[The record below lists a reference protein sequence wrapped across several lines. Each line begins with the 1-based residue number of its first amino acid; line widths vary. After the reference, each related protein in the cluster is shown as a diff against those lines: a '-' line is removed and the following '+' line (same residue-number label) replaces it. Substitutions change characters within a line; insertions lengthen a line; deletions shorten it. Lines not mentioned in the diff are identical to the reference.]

1 MTGAGGKQDSAEHP
15 AAADQPSHRIEH
27 VPLTWLVARLDPA
40 NEKSHEIPDIKASI
54 RRHGFT
60 EPALLDERTGL
71 LGAGHGR
78 VEALAEMFAACETR
92 PKRILEGEGDDVG
105 DWLVPVLRD
114 GLATEDD
121 LAARD
126 YRITS
131 NKLTEKGGW
140 VLDRLTASLTELRAA
155 GRLEGTGYTAPD
167 LDALLASIPKSEP
180 APAPDQSA
188 RLITRRSV
196 LVDVADDKT
205 QRDLIDRLTKEGL
218 KCRALNS

>member
-1 MTGAGGKQDSAEHP
+1 MS
-15 AAADQPSHRIEH
+15 DQPTHRIEH
-27 VPLTWLVARLDPA
+27 VPLSRLILWLDPA
-40 NEKSHEIPDIKASI
+40 NEKSHDLPDIKASI

-78 VEALAEMFAACETR
+78 VEALAEMFADRESR

-105 DWLVPVLRD
+105 DWLVPLLRD
-114 GLATEDD
+114 GLVTEDD
-121 LAARD
+121 LAAAD
-126 YRITS
+126 YRVTA
-131 NKLTEKGGW
+131 NRLTEKGGW
-140 VLDRLTASLTELRAA
+140 DPARLTASLSALHAA
-155 GRLEGTGYTAPD
+155 GRLEGTGYTKPD
-167 LDALLASIPKSEP
+167 LDGLLASIPKNSEP

-196 LVDVADDKT
+196 LVDVADDQT
-205 QRDLIDRLTKEGL
+205 QRQLIDRLTKEGL